1 MNEPTAGT
9 PDTAEQVSPPP
20 PLVPT
25 YRRRPVVALVRY
37 ECGCLGP
44 RGAEHECPGADEAA
58 DA

>member
-1 MNEPTAGT
+1 MHEPTAE
-9 PDTAEQVSPPP
+9 PADTAEQVSPP

-44 RGAEHECPGADEAA
+44 RGAEHDCPGEDEVA